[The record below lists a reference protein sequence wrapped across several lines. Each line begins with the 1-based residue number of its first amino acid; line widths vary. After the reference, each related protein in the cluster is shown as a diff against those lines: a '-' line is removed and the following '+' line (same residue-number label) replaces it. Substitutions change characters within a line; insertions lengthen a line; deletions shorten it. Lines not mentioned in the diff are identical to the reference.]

1 MSYSLANELR
11 DLYTPQQASEEQA
24 GLLQQA
30 AINVALRFLNGEP
43 DMHADVEAEIPLLGR
58 IVDLVQDQADRR
70 SGQEDEDNVLPDVE
84 QEWYHTGFTLGTVRF
99 AATVGDI
106 ALRPDKARLREALRR
121 PHLEEMLG
129 RVAASVADIQY
140 DEVRGYDL
148 TREWSGNFPALAM
161 IGATLMDTYPA
172 YLDGRPL
179 EEGFYDGVH
188 VYPSVLS
195 RLALVDEMPKL

>member
-1 MSYSLANELR
+1 M
-11 DLYTPQQASEEQA
+11 
-24 GLLQQA
+24 QQA